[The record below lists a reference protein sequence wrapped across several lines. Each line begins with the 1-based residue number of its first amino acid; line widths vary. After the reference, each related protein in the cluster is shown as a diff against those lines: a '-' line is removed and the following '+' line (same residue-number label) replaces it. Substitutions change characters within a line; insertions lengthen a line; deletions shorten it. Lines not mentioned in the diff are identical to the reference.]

1 MSRVKSTLRVRA
13 PGANPP
19 QPEPATAGARSVF
32 GVRVMGGS
40 VVVETLLLRAD
51 GQLQQMPVVFP
62 SREYAL
68 EQIQQL
74 GQIVLQHFD
83 QIEHRQ
89 QAPAQPERVPT

>member
-1 MSRVKSTLRVRA
+1 MSRVKSTLRVRP

-19 QPEPATAGARSVF
+19 QPDPASARSVF
-32 GVRVMGGS
+32 GVRVMGQS

-51 GQLQQMPVVFP
+51 GQLQQMPAVFP

-83 QIEHRQ
+83 QIERQ
-89 QAPAQPERVPT
+89 QPAQAQTEIVPG